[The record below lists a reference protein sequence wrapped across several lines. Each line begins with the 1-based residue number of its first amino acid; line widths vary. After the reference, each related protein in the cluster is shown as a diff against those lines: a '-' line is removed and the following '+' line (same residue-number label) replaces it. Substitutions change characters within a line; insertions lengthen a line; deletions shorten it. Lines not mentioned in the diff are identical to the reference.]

1 MYGLKSTGSCE
12 PWPPPQWQLQR
23 PPPVSAH
30 ASPPPP
36 QPLPDHTMGGGGVG
50 NARRLTIYIYI
61 WCVYIY
67 RCIYIYIDVYKSMRV
82 CPCVSMYRTKMRRN
96 TRQKESWRACA
107 HSPVKEVRA
116 DYIDTRQTPKVPHF
130 LWPRCQSQLEPHRT
144 CRRMGRPS
152 AAASRSLQKPLET
165 FRDCALLQVLL
176 LDSPSTTCQLFAS
189 PTTSG
194 NFRCLVAVESQK
206 TCACYVPRLFSTP
219 QASVDALR

>member
-1 MYGLKSTGSCE
+1 
-12 PWPPPQWQLQR
+12 
-23 PPPVSAH
+23 
-30 ASPPPP
+30 
-36 QPLPDHTMGGGGVG
+36 
-50 NARRLTIYIYI
+50 
-61 WCVYIY
+61 
-67 RCIYIYIDVYKSMRV
+67 MRV

-189 PTTSG
+189 PTASG

-219 QASVDALR
+219 QASMHYGKSASVLDAHKLSAPGFCAAPKAGFPSCSVSIVDGKDTWPALEKYSWFGISECRKEPSSQRSRTEAAKDRASQEEAS